1 MKVRAD
7 RSAPDPATAPAAAT
21 TTVAAAGV
29 NTADTVAAATD
40 YAALPPKPRS
50 PFREGIGRLVRNRTA
65 VAGLIIITVF
75 LLMALLAPWLAPR
88 DPLAQALYAKLK
100 PPFWDPAG
108 SFDHLLG
115 TDDFGRDL
123 LSRII
128 YGSRISM
135 LVGLVSVTISLF
147 FGTFAGA
154 VAGFYGGRLDNL
166 IMRFM
171 DLLLAF
177 PSILL
182 AIVIVAFLGPSLR
195 NAMLAIGVVSIP
207 RYARIVRGSVLEEYN
222 KDYVQGARALGA
234 GDGRLIFHHILPNCL
249 APLIVQT
256 TLGFAS
262 AILEAA
268 ALSFLGL
275 GAQPPTPEWGAML
288 ANGRALILRA
298 WWAVTFPGLMILF
311 AVLGFNLL
319 GDGMR
324 DALDP
329 RLRD

>member
-1 MKVRAD
+1 M
-7 RSAPDPATAPAAAT
+7 T
-21 TTVAAAGV
+21 TTAAEHPGQVPRGA
-29 NTADTVAAATD
+29 AD
-40 YAALPPKPRS
+40 KSRS
-50 PFREGIGRLVRNRTA
+50 PLLESLLRLRKNKIA
-65 VAGLIIITVF
+65 MAGLVIISLF
-75 LLMALLAPWLAPR
+75 LIMALFSPWIAPH
-88 DPLAQALYAKLK
+88 DPLKQSLYDKLQ
-100 PPFWDPAG
+100 PPVWEEKGTWTYP
-108 SFDHLLG
+108 LG

-135 LVGLVSVTISLF
+135 LVGVVAVTISLF
-147 FGTFAGA
+147 FGTLAGA
-154 VAGFYGGRLDNL
+154 VAGFYGGIVDNI
-166 IMRFM
+166 IMRLM
-171 DLLLAF
+171 DILLAF

-182 AIVIVAFLGPSLR
+182 AIVIVAFLGPSLE
-195 NAMLAIGVVSIP
+195 NAMIAIGVVSIP
-207 RYARIVRGSVLEEYN
+207 RYARIVRGSVLEEYS
-222 KDYVQGARALGA
+222 KDYVQSARALGA
-234 GDGRLIFHHILPNCL
+234 RDTRLIFVHILPNCL

-298 WWAVTFPGLMILF
+298 WWAVTFPGLMILC

-319 GDGMR
+319 GDGLR

-329 RLRD
+329 RLRE